1 MDMSEYTGKAESN
14 DAHAR
19 LLHYN
24 AIFRKHRKSM
34 QEIVDHVQAGLYDAA
49 QEAWEEIPQD
59 DQIVLNRAWTKGGFL
74 TPQERD
80 IAVKG
85 VDKATG
91 WSSWN
96 EGVSRTAGD
105 RA

>member
-1 MDMSEYTGKAESN
+1 MSEYTGRAESN

-24 AIFRKHRKSM
+24 AMFRKHRKSM

-49 QEAWEEIPQD
+49 QEAWEELPQD
-59 DQIVLNRAWTKGGFL
+59 DQIVLNLAWTKGGFL

-96 EGVSRTAGD
+96 ESVPGAAGD
-105 RA
+105 RP

>member
-1 MDMSEYTGKAESN
+1 MDMSEYTGKAESD
-14 DAHAR
+14 DAYVR

-24 AIFRKHRKSM
+24 AMFRKHRKSM

-49 QEAWEEIPQD
+49 HEAWEEISQD

-85 VDKATG
+85 MDKATG

-96 EGVSRTAGD
+96 NSVSGATGD
-105 RA
+105 RP

>member
-1 MDMSEYTGKAESN
+1 MDMSEYTGKATSN

-19 LLHYN
+19 LLKYN
-24 AIFRKHRKSM
+24 AMFRKHRKSM
-34 QEIVDHVQAGLYDAA
+34 QEIVDYVQAGLYDAA

-91 WSSWN
+91 WSIWN
-96 EGVSRTAGD
+96 ESVSRTAGD
-105 RA
+105 RP

>member
-1 MDMSEYTGKAESN
+1 MSEYTGKATSN
-14 DAHAR
+14 DAHAS

-24 AIFRKHRKSM
+24 AMFRKHRKSM

-49 QEAWEEIPQD
+49 QEAWEELSQD

-91 WSSWN
+91 WSSWH
-96 EGVSRTAGD
+96 EGVPGAAED
-105 RA
+105 RP

>member
-1 MDMSEYTGKAESN
+1 MDMLEYSGKD
-14 DAHAR
+14 DAYAC

-49 QEAWEEIPQD
+49 QESWEELPQD

-96 EGVSRTAGD
+96 EGVSRAAGD
-105 RA
+105 GP

>member
-1 MDMSEYTGKAESN
+1 MDMSEYTGKAESS
-14 DAHAR
+14 DDYVC

-24 AIFRKHRKSM
+24 ATFRQHRKSM

-49 QEAWEEIPQD
+49 HEAWEEISQD
-59 DQIVLNRAWTKGGFL
+59 DQIVLNRAWSKGGFL

-80 IAVKG
+80 IAIKG

-91 WSSWN
+91 WSVWN
-96 EGVSRTAGD
+96 ERVSA
-105 RA
+105 AAQ